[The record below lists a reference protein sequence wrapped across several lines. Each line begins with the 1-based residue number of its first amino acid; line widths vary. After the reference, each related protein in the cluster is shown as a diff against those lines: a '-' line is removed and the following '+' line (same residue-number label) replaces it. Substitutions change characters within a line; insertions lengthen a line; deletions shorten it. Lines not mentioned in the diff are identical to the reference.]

1 MQAVT
6 TILSGKVH
14 NGKRAVLSFRI
25 SNISRKQQQEVD
37 KGFFKTRTSYLTYH
51 LRVFS

>member
-37 KGFFKTRTSYLTYH
+37 KGFF
-51 LRVFS
+51 